1 MVKTKISREDTKW
14 RTAAQWRGSQA
25 RALHWPSCCTH
36 FVPCMQITKDKVLC
50 ILLCAGLGGL
60 YNAHQNYHHTGHDLT
75 HRWSFSFVQTFTQCA
90 WMVCIHHAVT
100 ALCCSITS
108 HISSHVEGIGLC
120 CNPRLFPS
128 EASCSIFMKSGSK
141 VEGLSDC

>member
-1 MVKTKISREDTKW
+1 
-14 RTAAQWRGSQA
+14 
-25 RALHWPSCCTH
+25 
-36 FVPCMQITKDKVLC
+36 MQITKDKVLC

-60 YNAHQNYHHTGHDLT
+60 YNAHQNYLHTGHDLT

-141 VEGLSDC
+141 VEGLSSLIHRSWPSFLPLAACFSILQAEKAGWEHGKMNELY